1 MNLCINTGGNNPL
14 FFLCALLTIV
24 KRKTLFSLNRG
35 SVVLGRKRKPDYL
48 KKGNLI
54 LRLPNP
60 VIWELEKKGNASRE
74 AERMI
79 LDLVKVNM
87 DDYITEEEK

>member
-1 MNLCINTGGNNPL
+1 M
-14 FFLCALLTIV
+14 
-24 KRKTLFSLNRG
+24 LN
-35 SVVLGRKRKPDYL
+35 LGRKRKPDYL

-60 VIWELEKKGNASRE
+60 VIWELEKQGNASRG

-79 LDLVKVNM
+79 LELVKV
-87 DDYITEEEK
+87 DLKKYELEEESKINE